1 MEFGSLAYLH
11 LLWLIPL
18 LVFFYLYAFLK
29 KETCLKAFCGET
41 LYPRLVPTETRSRHK
56 VKAMLLIMAVL
67 CLIIALVRPKWGFRW
82 ETLKRTGVDIMVAID
97 VSKSMLAQDIEP
109 SRLERAK
116 RKVRDLVAMLE
127 GDRIGLIAFAGTSFI
142 QCPLT
147 LDYGTFT
154 MFLDYLTPDLIPV
167 PGTAIG
173 DAIRKATSSF
183 NRHERTSKALI
194 LITDGEDHEGNPLM
208 RYRKQKNWG
217 LKYLRSESEAT
228 REHPCH
234 SLMEVAGSSKT
245 ALATW

>member
-29 KETCLKAFCGET
+29 KDACLKAFCGEA
-41 LYPRLVPTETRSRHK
+41 LHLRLVPAETRSRQK
-56 VKAMLLIMAVL
+56 MKAVLLIMAVL

-82 ETLKRTGVDIMVAID
+82 ETLKRTGVDIMVAVD

-173 DAIRKATSSF
+173 DTIRKAAGSF
-183 NRHERTSKALI
+183 NRHERTAKALI
-194 LITDGEDHEGNPLM
+194 LITDCLLYTSPSPRD
-208 RYRKQKNWG
+208 
-217 LKYLRSESEAT
+217 S
-228 REHPCH
+228 
-234 SLMEVAGSSKT
+234 
-245 ALATW
+245 